1 MQCEAFNI
9 FSWILRFVATVAGI
23 AVLFIFF
30 AFMLT
35 TIPISSSFA
44 QAPQAA
50 APVEI
55 YVTSNGVHTDIVVPV
70 ATPIIDW
77 RTKIPLHHFEHADSS
92 YKYLAF
98 GWGDRRF
105 YMETPEWSDLTPGVA
120 LRASL
125 WPTPT
130 AMHAEYIPSQL
141 TPTKR
146 QRPVLL
152 SAAHYRQLVEYI
164 NASFQQVNGQYIHIT
179 GSGYTGQDTF
189 YEAHGKFYILK
200 NCNNWV
206 NQGLKAAGIK
216 AALWAPVPFPVMR
229 HLR

>member
-1 MQCEAFNI
+1 M
-9 FSWILRFVATVAGI
+9 V
-23 AVLFIFF
+23 VLL
-30 AFMLT
+30 LT
-35 TIPISSSFA
+35 CLPVNSGVA
-44 QAPQAA
+44 QATDG
-50 APVEI
+50 VEI

-70 ATPIIDW
+70 TTPYIDW
-77 RTKIPLHHFEHADSS
+77 REKLPLQHFADVDSS
-92 YKYLAF
+92 YTHLSF

-105 YMETPEWSDLTPGVA
+105 YMETPEWSDLTLGVA

-130 AMHAEYIPSQL
+130 AMHVEYISTAL
-141 TPTKR
+141 TPTKQ

-152 SAAHYRQLVEYI
+152 SADQYRQLVQYI
-164 NASFQQVNGQYIHIT
+164 DASFQQEAGQYIHIA

-206 NQGLKAAGIK
+206 NKGLKAAGVK
-216 AALWAPVPFPVMR
+216 TALWAPLPFAVMR

>member
-1 MQCEAFNI
+1 MAQVPHTTDSIEI
-9 FSWILRFVATVAGI
+9 F
-23 AVLFIFF
+23 
-30 AFMLT
+30 
-35 TIPISSSFA
+35 
-44 QAPQAA
+44 
-50 APVEI
+50 
-55 YVTSNGVHTDIVVPV
+55 VTSNGVHTDIVVPV

-77 RTKIPLHHFEHADSS
+77 RDKIPLHHFRNADSS
-92 YKYLAF
+92 YQYLAF

-105 YMETPEWSDLTPGVA
+105 YMETPEWNDLTPGVA

-130 AMHAEYIPSQL
+130 AMHVEYIDSRL

-146 QRPVLL
+146 QQPVLL
-152 SAAHYRQLVEYI
+152 SAAHYKQLVEYI
-164 NASFQQVNGQYIHIT
+164 DASFQQENGQYLHIPNT
-179 GSGYTGQDTF
+179 GYTGQDTF

-206 NQGLKAAGIK
+206 NRGLKAAGIE
-216 AALWAPVPFPVMR
+216 AALWAPLPFAVMR